1 MGHMRQHVDR
11 TLAWI
16 NHVFRDR
23 QILIRSDGDV
33 TYLPLSRMHQMV
45 AAGTALGVVLWGL
58 VFTVGFGMSVARI
71 ADQSTQIYDL
81 EIGYADLITQIA
93 EEQEAPRA
101 VAGNMADRDFI
112 ADRVVDRNRELQA
125 RIAQLE
131 GDLEAAEALRD
142 TALAEAESASGSLG
156 AVESEVA
163 TLTDE
168 LTEVRGTLDRIRSE
182 RDSLAVL
189 RDGLSDEQ
197 NSLVA
202 EIERLRLAETQAQAY
217 AEELEDQIGDL
228 TASVQDAFDTVD
240 RLIAERDRLTAAL
253 DGKDAELA
261 GVNDQL
267 AETEDLLRR
276 SYVNAM
282 WRSVEND
289 ALRDRL
295 GEMEGRSGALQL
307 EIARLE
313 RAQESLVATL
323 REESERHV
331 LDVQEGLAFTGLDI
345 VDMIDRLRSEDGARG
360 GQGGPMLPTL
370 PPEVRNTPIEGE
382 AEALMELFTRASE
395 LKALANRLPIALPM
409 REGYT
414 LTSGFGARRDPFT
427 GRLAGHE
434 GLDFGADRRTPIYAP
449 ATGIVTHAGR
459 LGAYGNTVEIDHG
472 LGLTTR
478 YAHMHFISVEE
489 GEVVQYGERLG
500 GVGNTGR
507 STGPHLHYEV
517 RVDGVAR
524 DPMNFIEAG
533 RHVFEI
539 AAED

>member
-1 MGHMRQHVDR
+1 MGQLRQQIDR
-11 TLAWI
+11 TVAWI

-33 TYLPLSRMHQMV
+33 TYLPLSRVHQMI
-45 AAGTALGVVLWGL
+45 AAGTALGILLWGL
-58 VFTVGFGMSVARI
+58 IFTAGFGMSVARI

-101 VAGNMADRDFI
+101 VAGNINDRDFI

-125 RIAQLE
+125 RIARLE
-131 GDLEAAEALRD
+131 SELGAARSLRD
-142 TALAEAESASGSLG
+142 EALAEAEQATG
-156 AVESEVA
+156 ALATVEADVA
-163 TLTDE
+163 GLSVE
-168 LTEVRGTLDRIRSE
+168 LSTVRGTLDQIRSE

-197 NSLVA
+197 NGLLA
-202 EIERLRLAETQAQAY
+202 EIERLRLAETRAQAY
-217 AEELEDQIGDL
+217 STELEDQIGDL

-240 RLIAERDRLTAAL
+240 TLIAERDRLTAAL
-253 DGKDAELA
+253 DAKEGELA
-261 GVNDQL
+261 AVHDRL
-267 AETEDLLRR
+267 AETEDLMRR

-282 WRSVEND
+282 WRSMEND

-323 REESERHV
+323 RAESERHV
-331 LDVQEGLAFTGLDI
+331 LNVEEGLAFTGLDI
-345 VDMIDRLRSEDGARG
+345 VDMIDRLREQDDRIG
-360 GQGGPMLPTL
+360 GQGGPMLPAL

-382 AEALMELFTRASE
+382 AEVLMELFTRASE
-395 LKALANRLPIALPM
+395 LKALANRLPIAMPM
-409 REGYT
+409 TSGYT

-434 GLDFGADRRTPIYAP
+434 GLDFAAARRTPVYAP
-449 ATGIVTHAGR
+449 ATGVVTRAGR
-459 LGAYGNTVEIDHG
+459 LGAYGNTVDIDHG

-478 YAHMHFISVEE
+478 YAHLHFISVEV
-489 GEVVQYGERLG
+489 GDIVSHGDRLG

-517 RVDGVAR
+517 LVDGVPQN
-524 DPMNFIEAG
+524 PMNFIEAG

>member
-1 MGHMRQHVDR
+1 MGHLRQHVDR
-11 TLAWI
+11 TVSWI

-33 TYLPLSRMHQMV
+33 TYLPLSRVHQMI
-45 AAGTALGVVLWGL
+45 AAGTALGILLWGL
-58 VFTVGFGMSVARI
+58 IFTVGFGMSVARI

-101 VAGNMADRDFI
+101 VAGNMNDRDFI

-125 RIAQLE
+125 RIARLE
-131 GDLEAAEALRD
+131 SDLAAAEAMRD
-142 TALAEAESASGSLG
+142 QALVQAGEASGALG
-156 AVESEVA
+156 AVQSEVA
-163 TLTDE
+163 SLSSE

-197 NSLVA
+197 NSLLA
-202 EIERLRLAETQAQAY
+202 EIERLRLAETRALAY
-217 AEELEDQIGDL
+217 STELEEQIGDL

-240 RLIAERDRLTAAL
+240 TLIAERDQLTAAL
-253 DGKDAELA
+253 DTKQGELTA
-261 GVNDQL
+261 AHDQL

-282 WRSVEND
+282 WRSMEND

-323 REESERHV
+323 RAESERHV
-331 LDVQEGLAFTGLDI
+331 LDVEEGLAFTGLDI
-345 VDMIDRLRSEDGARG
+345 VDMIDRLRTQGEGNG
-360 GQGGPMLPTL
+360 GQGGPMLPAL

-382 AEALMELFTRASE
+382 AEVLMELFTRASE
-395 LKALANRLPIALPM
+395 LRALANRMPIAMPM
-409 REGYT
+409 ISGYT

-427 GRLAGHE
+427 GRVAGHE
-434 GLDFGADRRTPIYAP
+434 GLDFAAERRTPVYAP
-449 ATGIVTHAGR
+449 AAGVVTRAGR
-459 LGAYGNTVEIDHG
+459 LGAYGNMVEIDHG

-478 YAHMHFISVEE
+478 YAHLHFVSVEE
-489 GEVVQYGERLG
+489 GDIVTHGDRLG

-517 RVDGVAR
+517 LVDGVPR

>member
-1 MGHMRQHVDR
+1 MGQLRQHVDR
-11 TLAWI
+11 TVTWI
-16 NHVFRDR
+16 NHAFRDR

-33 TYLPLSRMHQMV
+33 TYLPLSRVHQMI
-45 AAGTALGVVLWGL
+45 AAGTALGILLWGL
-58 VFTVGFGMSVARI
+58 IFTAGFGMSVSRI

-101 VAGNMADRDFI
+101 VAGNMNDRDFI

-125 RIAQLE
+125 RIARLE
-131 GDLEAAEALRD
+131 RDLEASQTVRDEAVAQAEAS
-142 TALAEAESASGSLG
+142 TGALAAVEAEVASLSSELG
-156 AVESEVA
+156 
-163 TLTDE
+163 T
-168 LTEVRGTLDRIRSE
+168 VRGTLDQIRSE

-197 NSLVA
+197 NSLLA
-202 EIERLRLAETQAQAY
+202 EIERLRLAETRALAY
-217 AEELEDQIGDL
+217 STELEEQIGDL

-240 RLIAERDRLTAAL
+240 TLIAERDQLTAAL
-253 DGKDAELA
+253 DAKQDELA
-261 GVNDQL
+261 AAHDHL
-267 AETEDLLRR
+267 AETQDLMRR

-282 WRSVEND
+282 WRSMEND

-331 LDVQEGLAFTGLDI
+331 LDVEEGLAFTGLDI
-345 VDMIDRLRSEDGARG
+345 VDMIDRLRSQGDGNG
-360 GQGGPMLPTL
+360 GQGGPMLPVL
-370 PPEVRNTPIEGE
+370 PPEVRDTPIEGQ
-382 AEALMELFTRASE
+382 AEVLMELFTRASE
-395 LKALANRLPIALPM
+395 LRALANRMPIAMPM
-409 REGYT
+409 VSGYT

-427 GRLAGHE
+427 GRVSGHE
-434 GLDFGADRRTPIYAP
+434 GLDFGAERRTPIYAP
-449 ATGIVTHAGR
+449 AAGVVTHAGR
-459 LGAYGNTVEIDHG
+459 RGAYGNTVEIDHG

-489 GEVVQYGERLG
+489 GDIVAHGDRLG

-517 RVDGVAR
+517 RMNGRAV
-524 DPMNFIEAG
+524 DPMSFIK
-533 RHVFEI
+533 
-539 AAED
+539 AASNVQ